1 MAADALGQLEAW
13 FVCGSQHMYGAEQRM
28 GTPATVTYLPDAR
41 SRRGYDALYAEYM
54 RLHDPFGRGGD
65 DVMKTLKRI
74 RDETKDVAATT
85 PRGRR

>member
-1 MAADALGQLEAW
+1 MLGVRE
-13 FVCGSQHMYGAEQRM
+13 
-28 GTPATVTYLPDAR
+28 
-41 SRRGYDALYAEYM
+41 GYDALYAEYM

-85 PRGRR
+85 PRGLR